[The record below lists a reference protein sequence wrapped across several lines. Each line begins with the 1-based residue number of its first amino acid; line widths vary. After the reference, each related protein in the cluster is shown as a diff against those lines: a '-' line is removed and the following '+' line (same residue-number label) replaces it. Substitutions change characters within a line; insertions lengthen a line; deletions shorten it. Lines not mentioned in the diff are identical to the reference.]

1 MARRADGL
9 FPILTRP
16 HAESHEYREVQEELR
31 REPDRLNRDTSE
43 IAMLGLTSFRISGS
57 DEEEARRRPRRNLG
71 GTAEQI
77 LGTLSALLQQATRSW
92 SWRLSAPL
100 GPTRNSRTSQGGSHA
115 T

>member
-43 IAMLGLTSFRISGS
+43 IAMLGLTSFRISGPMKK
-57 DEEEARRRPRRNLG
+57 RPAAG
-71 GTAEQI
+71 HGAISEGQ
-77 LGTLSALLQQATRSW
+77 LSKSW
-92 SWRLSAPL
+92 
-100 GPTRNSRTSQGGSHA
+100 GP
-115 T
+115 